1 MSVDWLLP
9 ALLTLVTAAPP
20 LVFAAVGGGVVEKAG
35 VLNLGVE
42 GMMIIGAIAAFA
54 TAVST
59 GSEVLAI
66 AAGAGAGVLIAL
78 IFGVLTVYLQSNQ
91 VATGLALTIFGL
103 GLSALI
109 GHSYVGKTFGGLAK
123 LDIPGLSD
131 IPVLGPVLFG
141 HDALV
146 YLSVVSVA
154 VVAWVLTRTRTGL
167 LIRAVGENHD
177 AAHSI
182 GYSVTLIR
190 MGAILFGGAMAGI
203 GGAYLSVA
211 YTPLWVENMTAGRGW
226 IALALVVFASWKP
239 WRAFF
244 GAYLF
249 GGITIIQLYA
259 QGMGV
264 EVSAQ
269 FLSMLPYIAT
279 ILVLVIISRDS
290 ARARLDAP
298 ACLGK
303 NFHASG

>member
-1 MSVDWLLP
+1 MSVDWLIP
-9 ALLTLVTAAPP
+9 ALLTIVTAATP
-20 LVFAAVGGGVVEKAG
+20 LVFAAVGEVVVEKAG

-226 IALALVVFASWKP
+226 IALALVVFASWTP
-239 WRAFF
+239 WRAFSGRICS
-244 GAYLF
+244 GA
-249 GGITIIQLYA
+249 
-259 QGMGV
+259 
-264 EVSAQ
+264 
-269 FLSMLPYIAT
+269 
-279 ILVLVIISRDS
+279 
-290 ARARLDAP
+290 
-298 ACLGK
+298 
-303 NFHASG
+303 